1 MLLHLFLHKIRIK
14 RNSKRQKYPPS
25 KIGEYYIVRKGRI
38 FYIGKSVSLNRR
50 MKEHLESG
58 KLRKGDIFY
67 YRIAR
72 WGASQDALADH
83 ECKMIAKY
91 KPPGNKSK
99 GGEGRMKNNAKY
111 WLISGGLQVLLIRI
125 IVILLVT
132 LVILWMLDKYN
143 LSPLLITKIQSFL

>member
-1 MLLHLFLHKIRIK
+1 MLLHFFLHKIRIK
-14 RNSKRQKYPPS
+14 RNPQRQKYAPA

-38 FYIGKSVSLNRR
+38 FYIGKSVNLNRR

-72 WGASQDALADH
+72 WGASQDALANH

-91 KPPGNKSK
+91 KPYGNKSK
-99 GGEGRMKNNAKY
+99 GGEGRVKNNAKY
-111 WLISGGLQVLLIRI
+111 WLISGGLQVLMIRI
-125 IVILLVT
+125 ILIIGVILAALW
-132 LVILWMLDKYN
+132 ILEQYH
-143 LSPLLITKIQSFL
+143 LLKPIIYFIDSK